1 MRGEEQLQ
9 RALTLQVEQLRRDE
23 LHRRIRALDVGDRRR
38 VAWMAGWDVATYC
51 ALLHRTTGR
60 CVCFGLGW
68 RSDVCVSA
76 VCVSAV
82 LCLVCLPLRVR
93 PRVCPVP
100 ELRFGVLIHY

>member
-1 MRGEEQLQ
+1 MRDG
-9 RALTLQVEQLRRDE
+9 
-23 LHRRIRALDVGDRRR
+23 DVGVTTQIIFPYMSDAHAPGMDIRMSPQDT
-38 VAWMAGWDVATYC
+38 AMALSFWQN
-51 ALLHRTTGR
+51 
-60 CVCFGLGW
+60 VCFGLGW

-100 ELRFGVLIHY
+100 ELRFVCVRILGLS